1 MATQLDLRQLAVDR
15 PQTSAAPLA
24 RRRSWFS
31 RWGVPMVIVA
41 GFLSITGWSA
51 RDYWLPAKE
60 VTVVPVILTRSEVRN
75 AGTPLFQAAGWIEP
89 RPTAVMCS
97 ALVEGVVDELLV
109 VEGQEVE
116 VDQPVA
122 RLVDADVRLSLREA
136 ESALKLREAERD
148 GAKAVLIAAK
158 QNLDQPVHLEA
169 AHAEADA
176 ALATLETEIKN
187 LPFLIQ
193 VAEAR
198 LTLARQ
204 DLEGKMLVAD
214 SIAGR
219 LIQKAQSEL
228 DSATAALAEL
238 KQRGPNLTRQ
248 LEAWR
253 RKCDALHTKL
263 MLKTDEQRAF
273 DEATANL
280 AAAEARLNQARL
292 TVEAVQLRLE
302 RMTVRS
308 PIHGRVLS
316 LASQPGQRLM
326 GINAASERDASTV
339 ATLYDPNNLQVRVD
353 VRLEDVA
360 QIQVGQPVQ
369 ITTAAAKEP
378 LAGKV
383 LAMTSQADIQKN
395 TLQIK
400 VTMDQPSDVVRP
412 EMLAQVTFLA
422 PERQGDALEGN
433 QNPLRVLVPKELV
446 ESDENRSTIWVA
458 DTGRGIAVRRVI
470 QLGQADA
477 DQLIEVTQ
485 GLNALDKLIAAG
497 REGLSDGDRIRIT
510 GSDRTMG
517 TEGMRVTVPTGAESA
532 TTSGQSNEGN

>member
-1 MATQLDLRQLAVDR
+1 MASQVDLRQLAVER
-15 PQTSAAPLA
+15 PSGAAAPLA
-24 RRRSWFS
+24 RKRSWLL
-31 RWGVPMVIVA
+31 RWGIPFAIIA

-51 RDYWLPAKE
+51 RDYWLPAKP
-60 VTVVPVILTRSEVRN
+60 VTVLPVILTRAEVQD

-97 ALVEGVVDELLV
+97 ALVEGVVEELLV
-109 VEGQEVE
+109 VEGQEVQA
-116 VDQPVA
+116 DQPVA

-136 ESALKLREAERD
+136 ESTLKLREAERD
-148 GAKAVLIAAK
+148 GAQAVLTAAK
-158 QNLDQPVHLEA
+158 QNLAQPVHLEA
-169 AHAEADA
+169 AHAEAEA
-176 ALATLETEIKN
+176 ALATLETEIGN

-193 VAEAR
+193 SVEAR

-204 DLEGKMLVAD
+204 DLEGKKLVVEA
-214 SIAGR
+214 IAGR
-219 LIQKAQSEL
+219 SIQKAQSEF

-238 KQRGPNLTRQ
+238 KERGPNLARQ
-248 LEAWR
+248 QEAWR

-263 MLKTDEQRAF
+263 KLKTDEHRAV

-280 AAAEARLNQARL
+280 AAAEARLNQTRL
-292 TVEAVQLRLE
+292 AVESVQLRLE

-308 PIHGRVLS
+308 PINGRVLS
-316 LASQPGQRLM
+316 LTSQPGQRLM

-339 ATLYDPNNLQVRVD
+339 VTLYDPNRLQVRVD
-353 VRLEDVA
+353 VRLEDVP

-369 ITTAAAKEP
+369 IATAVAKEP
-378 LAGKV
+378 LSGQV

-395 TLQIK
+395 TLQVK
-400 VTMDQPSDVVRP
+400 VSIDRPSDVVRP

-422 PERQGDALEGN
+422 PERPGGKSEGERD
-433 QNPLRVLVPKELV
+433 PLRLLVPKELV
-446 ESDENRSTIWVA
+446 ESGENSSTIWVA
-458 DTGRGIAVRRVI
+458 DAGRGIAVRRAI
-470 QLGQADA
+470 QLGRAGT

-485 GLNALDKLIAAG
+485 GLNALDKLIASG

-517 TEGMRVTVPTGAESA
+517 AGSMRVPLPARTKTA
-532 TTSGQSNEGN
+532 TLSGQIK